1 MPSLLHR
8 IAPCLCLLL
17 LSVEPLWWLIGTWY
31 LPGYEGT
38 GALAFLLALVLL
50 LWSASSPRLRAE
62 PVRWPTLYHLLW
74 LSLSLRVLGTLAGV
88 NLINAL
94 VLPLDVFV
102 LGRWL
107 QLGSR
112 QRALSPLW
120 LAVAFAFCLPL
131 EPLAQRTFGYPLQ
144 QLSAAVSCQ
153 LLGLWTD
160 ALQCQGVRMVLN
172 GRELLVDLPCSGAR
186 LATQLGLFY
195 AVLAALR
202 RPGMRRAL
210 GQSAL
215 VLVLAVG
222 ANALRIAVL
231 AVGAGGES
239 GIDTM
244 ASPWHELIGL
254 AALSG
259 AAGVLWVL
267 TGGASRPAQAPEL
280 SGRWTMMAKRPTA
293 WTAARWAPLL
303 AGAAL
308 LPSLGDGLGSAA
320 PVGPQPLT
328 APSYLAGYA
337 REDAPLSKLESAY
350 FQRYGASARRASYGP
365 YGLYMVRT
373 RAPLRHLHAPEICLR
388 GLGHKVRF
396 LGTRYEPS
404 PASIYESVAPDGQR
418 YHVAVSYIAST
429 GQVAPSI
436 AEAVWRWFAAP
447 RGHWTMVQQVVP
459 ATAPAAI
466 FEQAVAR
473 AFNLAGQSAHPKLSM
488 LTLKEASWRP

>member
-1 MPSLLHR
+1 MPSLFLR
-8 IAPCLCLLL
+8 IAPLACLLL
-17 LSVEPLWWLIGTWY
+17 LSVEPLRWLVGTWY
-31 LPGYEGT
+31 LPGYEGS
-38 GALAFLLALVLL
+38 GVLACLLALALL
-50 LWSASSPRLRAE
+50 LWSATSPRARTE
-62 PVRWPTLYHLLW
+62 PAPWLGLYPLLW

-112 QRALSPLW
+112 QRALSPAW
-120 LAVAFAFCLPL
+120 LAVVFAFCLPL
-131 EPLAQRTFGYPLQ
+131 EPLAQRTIGFPLQ

-153 LLGLWTD
+153 LLGLWTS
-160 ALQCQGVRMVLN
+160 ALQCQGIQMVLG

-202 RPGMRRAL
+202 RPGLWPAL
-210 GQSAL
+210 GQIVW
-215 VLVLAVG
+215 VLLLATG

-231 AVGAGGES
+231 ALGAGGQFGVEVL
-239 GIDTM
+239 

-254 AALSG
+254 LALVL
-259 AAGVLWVL
+259 AAGLLWLAVGS
-267 TGGASRPAQAPEL
+267 THRKVSDPEHTVPAEI
-280 SGRWTMMAKRPTA
+280 
-293 WTAARWAPLL
+293 AAVSAMRWAPLL

-308 LPSLGDGLGSAA
+308 LPWLGDGLGSAPTA
-320 PVGPQPLT
+320 RLQPLPV
-328 APSYLAGYA
+328 PSYLAGYA
-337 REDAPLSKLESAY
+337 RQDVPLSNLESGY
-350 FQRYGASARRASYGP
+350 FARYGASARRVSYGP
-365 YGLYMVRT
+365 YGLYLVRT

-396 LGTRYEPS
+396 LGTRYAPT

-418 YHVAVSYIAST
+418 YHVLVSYIGSD
-429 GQVAPSI
+429 GQIVPSV

-447 RGHWTMVQQVVP
+447 RSHWTMVQQVVP
-459 ATAPAAI
+459 VHVPGAT

-473 AFNLAGQSAHPKLSM
+473 AFNLASPPARPNLSM
-488 LTLKEASWRP
+488 STLKEASWRP